1 MSKSET
7 KRKINSKFLIGLAV
21 LLVVGG
27 GYGIYA
33 YNHAQAHETTDDA
46 QIEAKISPIIPRVS
60 GYIKEVL
67 VEDNQWVKKGDTLL
81 VLDNEEFLLKL
92 DQAEAALQTAS
103 SQLKAA
109 DASAKTSGS
118 SLPVT
123 EASAQSANANIATA
137 NANIEAAKVQLW
149 RATNDFER
157 YDNLYKEKSVTKQQ
171 YEQALAAKESAEK
184 QLEVLTEQRNA
195 IQKQAKVASSQ
206 IGTTKSQIEA
216 AQSQVGVASANIN
229 QGKVAVEN
237 AKLYLRYTVVTAPED
252 GQISKVNLQVGQFV
266 QAGQS
271 LMMLVG
277 VQNQWI
283 VANFKE
289 TQLEKMRV
297 GQVAEIKVDA
307 YPNEHLEGEIQS
319 IAAATGSKFALLPPD
334 NASGNFVK
342 TIQRIP
348 VKILFKATKSE
359 VYKLLRPGMNVEV
372 DVHVAP

>member
-1 MSKSET
+1 MQAEQ
-7 KRKINSKFLIGLAV
+7 KRKLNSKFLIILIVLVLA
-21 LLVVGG
+21 GA
-27 GYGIYA
+27 GYGFYA

-46 QIEAKISPIIPRVS
+46 QVEAKISPIIPRVS
-60 GYIKEVL
+60 GYIKEIR

-92 DQAEAALQTAS
+92 DQAEAALQIAN

-109 DASAKTSGS
+109 GASAQTSGS

-123 EASAQSANANIATA
+123 EASAQSAQANIATA

-157 YDNLYKEKSVTKQQ
+157 YENLFKEKSVTKQQ
-171 YEQALAAKESAEK
+171 YEQALAAKQSAEK

-195 IQKQAKVASSQ
+195 IQKQAKVASTQ
-206 IGTTKSQIEA
+206 IGSTKSQIEA
-216 AQSQVGVASANIN
+216 AQSQVGVASANLN
-229 QGKVAVEN
+229 QGKVAIEN
-237 AKLYLRYTVVTAPED
+237 AKLYLKYTIVTAPED
-252 GQISKVNLQVGQFV
+252 GQVSKVNLQVGQFV

-277 VQNQWI
+277 VQSQWV

-289 TQLEKMRV
+289 TQLEKMRI
-297 GQVAEIKVDA
+297 GQQVKIKVDA
-307 YPNEHLEGEIQS
+307 YPNELFEGQIQS

-348 VKILFKATKSE
+348 VKILFKDTKSE
-359 VYKLLRPGMNVEV
+359 VFKLLRPGMNAEV
-372 DVHVAP
+372 DVYVAP